1 MREFHVI
8 DNKEAATLITK
19 SLKNPEH
26 RPVKTSSFPSR
37 SFWRERQLKSG
48 RISWEGDMVS
58 LPFWPDN
65 HSSLGVTTL

>member
-1 MREFHVI
+1 MREFHAI
-8 DNKEAATLITK
+8 DNKKAAVLITK

-26 RPVKTSSFPSR
+26 RPVKTLSFPSR

-48 RISWEGDMVS
+48 RISPEEDIVS
-58 LPFWPDN
+58 LPFWPN